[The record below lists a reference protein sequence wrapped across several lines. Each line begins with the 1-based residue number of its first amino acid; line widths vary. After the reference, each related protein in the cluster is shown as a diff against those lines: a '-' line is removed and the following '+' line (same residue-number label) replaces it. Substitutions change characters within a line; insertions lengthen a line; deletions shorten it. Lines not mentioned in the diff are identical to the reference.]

1 MSELTVRLVAT
12 DKELYTGHATLVT
25 LETTEGSVGI
35 MPKHSPGMAILK
47 DAPVMIRTTDNGD
60 VYAAV
65 HGGFV
70 TIDRDNVI
78 ILAESAELA
87 HDINIEREKRAESE
101 IGVPA
106 DGDEAAKARLK
117 RAQVRL
123 SVAAK
128 TQTTH
133 MR

>member
-12 DKELYTGHATLVT
+12 DKELYTGQATLVT
-25 LETTEGSVGI
+25 LETLEGSVGI

-47 DAPVMIRTTDNGD
+47 DAPVLIRTADDGD
-60 VYAAV
+60 IYAAV

-78 ILAESAELA
+78 ILAESAELGK
-87 HDINIEREKRAESE
+87 DINVEREKRAESE
-101 IGVPA
+101 IGTPA
-106 DGDEAAKARLK
+106 DDDEASKARLK

-128 TQTTH
+128 STTTH
-133 MR
+133 LR

>member
-12 DKELYTGHATLVT
+12 DKELFTGPASLVT
-25 LETTEGSVGI
+25 LETPEGSVGI

-47 DAPVMIRTTDNGD
+47 DAPVMIRTADGD
-60 VYAAV
+60 LYAAV

-78 ILAESAELA
+78 ILAESAELG
-87 HDINIEREKRAESE
+87 HQINVEREKRAESE

-106 DGDEAAKARLK
+106 DDDEASKARLK

-128 TQTTH
+128 SQTTH
-133 MR
+133 LR